1 MKQSWPRSKRTVP
14 HSINGLT
21 RKRLAGIEGW
31 KGLRWL
37 CGKQVAEARSC
48 LCGDA
53 GVSPQFTLVIYE
65 IEKLGGCFR
74 IA

>member
-1 MKQSWPRSKRTVP
+1 VAEIEADRAALDKRA
-14 HSINGLT
+14 NAKG
-21 RKRLAGIEGW
+21 LAGIEGW

-37 CGKQVAEARSC
+37 CGKQVAETRSF

-53 GVSPQFTLVIYE
+53 GVSPQFTLVIDE
-65 IEKLGGCFR
+65 IEKLSGCSR